1 MNHLSISIGII
12 TRNRAPLLEKCLKS
26 ILTQSIKP
34 DSVIIVDNNSSDNT
48 VSIVNKYSDYLN
60 IKYYTEN
67 KIGIPFARNK
77 VLEKCSSEILAFTDD
92 DCLPP
97 KNWLKNILKS
107 HLKHP
112 QATAIQGKTL
122 PLNERS
128 LKSILFRTN
137 YEYWIWKNLYDN
149 NLLSVCDTNNISLK
163 TKEIQKLKIRFSTS
177 LTRGSDVD
185 FAKKVIKKG
194 GQILYDKKI
203 KNFHA
208 MRSSWIA
215 FYFQRF
221 KMGRAQILL
230 NKKWPDSN
238 RDKGFNKDY
247 YQQTIARMFN
257 SVSGFRRI
265 ILLLLYKTY
274 HQVFWIGVS
283 QPIVENEK
291 QITPQKYLMNK
302 STVNISVAIVTRN
315 REVYLEE
322 CLRSLIKQT
331 IMPVEVVIV
340 DNGST
345 DGTKDLCKKYL
356 NILPLR
362 YYFESKIGTAYAR
375 NRALAVSSSPITAFL
390 DDDCIASSDWLKEIE
405 KAHKRNPDVI
415 AIQGSCRVIPFKGAL
430 SYVYQTSYYH
440 WLSNL
445 TYGKNKLLTLDTANA
460 SFKNDL
466 LKKLNIRFDP
476 KFTKYC
482 DDEDFCQQIISK
494 NKEVLYWPKAL
505 VGSRRRMSRT
515 EFFKERFRKGL
526 AKAIFDQKWSRVIK
540 KSSVSLQGLEIKLKG
555 FYNPPKS
562 RVRQVILNPR
572 PNNLLTFFN
581 KKKRSTL
588 LMYKIRFITIL
599 FELLYHVGYFIKRMN
614 LRFQLLD
621 EVYLNQTK
629 QKPKLS
635 LSVMIITKDRGEDLK
650 KTLDSLVN
658 QTVKPQ
664 QIIIVDSSKKTS
676 IDFLA
681 KYESV
686 INIKY
691 INEPNPGFGIARNR
705 ALYNCSTELIS
716 TIDDDAI
723 ADINW
728 CKNIIYA
735 HSVSSAM
742 AIQGRVICLPKDSII
757 AQVEQ
762 IRLDKWFLGNLGLN
776 SKFWTIST
784 KNVSF
789 KVKQLLEN
797 GIQFLEDPMIGKYGS
812 EDLDIANRII
822 QSQQIIEYSPNIKV
836 FHFERKNIF
845 SYIRQQYRKG
855 CSNAVYDFVW
865 QGVVSKP
872 NYYLKMK
879 KILEPLLLIEAH
891 PNTNKSINKKVIA
904 LIVYYIS
911 LLSFNLGKK
920 RMRSILSKNNSNLNY
935 LKVHQSSLGKVD
947 AAIVLTNINNLYL
960 QKILF
965 SLKNQTLSFSEL
977 YICKTLNKTEEVN
990 LSKNYQKY
998 FKLIFFNSDD
1008 LPPNKQLNQI
1018 LNANK
1023 SKYLKFLNSEADI
1036 SPSWL
1041 EKSIST
1047 FQKKPQILAVN
1058 DLLTY
1063 LPKNSLSNIL
1073 FQFNYQSFV
1082 RSTMLSDKKKYW
1094 QYISG
1099 NKIKIFQVNFFEL
1112 NSGALNINNLNKLKI
1127 SFKKHVEFNSAIVL
1141 GQQPFTSKIVSAV
1154 DPANKVV
1161 VNNNLEL
1168 KKLYKIGR
1176 VTGETSLENNYLSNK
1191 ISALNMTFF
1200 CSKKI
1205 LAFSNFCIKN
1215 YYFYQIIP
1223 ALLIYTVYQ
1232 IGFLTGGFLKQRNN
1246 SKDYL
1251 SLPQD
1256 KIFLD

>member
-1 MNHLSISIGII
+1 MKHLSISIGII

-26 ILTQSIKP
+26 ILNQSIKP
-34 DSVIIVDNNSSDNT
+34 DSVIIVDNNSSDDT
-48 VSIVNKYSDYLN
+48 LSIVNKYSGYLN

-77 VLEKCSSEILAFTDD
+77 VLEKSSSEILAFTDD

-163 TKEIQKLKIRFSTS
+163 IKEIQKLKIRFSTS
-177 LTRGSDVD
+177 LSRGSDVD
-185 FAKKVIKKG
+185 FAKKIIKRG
-194 GQILYDKKI
+194 GSILYDKKI

-208 MRSSWIA
+208 MRDSWLA
-215 FYFQRF
+215 FYYQRF
-221 KMGRAQILL
+221 KMGRAQIIL

-247 YQQTIARMFN
+247 YQQTIKAMFS

-283 QPIVENEK
+283 QPIVENKK

-315 REVYLEE
+315 RETYLEE
-322 CLRSLIKQT
+322 CLRSLIKQ
-331 IMPVEVVIV
+331 IVMPIEVVIV

-345 DGTKDLCKKYL
+345 DRTNDLCKKYS
-356 NILPLR
+356 NILPIR

-375 NRALAVSSSPITAFL
+375 NRALAVSLSPITAFL

-405 KAHKRNPDVI
+405 KAHRRNPDVI

-460 SFKNDL
+460 SFKNEL
-466 LKKLNIRFDP
+466 IKKLNIKFDT

-562 RVRQVILNPR
+562 RVRQVILNPST
-572 PNNLLTFFN
+572 NNLLTFFN
-581 KKKRSTL
+581 QKKRSTL
-588 LMYKIRFITIL
+588 LMYKIQLITIF
-599 FELLYHVGYFIKRMN
+599 FELLYHIGYFIKRMK

-629 QKPKLS
+629 EKPKLS

-658 QTVKPQ
+658 QTVRPQ
-664 QIIIVDSSKKTS
+664 QVIIVDSSKKAS
-676 IDFLA
+676 IDFLFN
-681 KYESV
+681 YYGV

-735 HSVSSAM
+735 HSVSPAM
-742 AIQGRVICLPKDSII
+742 AIQGRVICLPQESII
-757 AQVEQ
+757 ARVEQ
-762 IRLDKWFLGNLGLN
+762 IRLDKWFLGNLGLS

-789 KVKQLLEN
+789 KVKLLLGN
-797 GIQFLEDPMIGKYGS
+797 GIQFLEDPLIGKYGS

-822 QSQQIIEYSPNIKV
+822 QSQHTIEYSPNIKV

-845 SYIRQQYRKG
+845 SYIKQQYRKG

-891 PNTNKSINKKVIA
+891 PYTNKSLNKKIMA
-904 LIVYYIS
+904 LVVYYIS
-911 LLSFNLGKK
+911 LFFFNLGKK
-920 RMRSILSKNNSNLNY
+920 RMRYMLQKNNSILNY
-935 LKVHQSSLGKVD
+935 LKIHQRSLSKVS
-947 AAIVLTNINNLYL
+947 AAIVLTNLNDLYL

-965 SLKNQTLSFSEL
+965 SLKNQTLSFYEL
-977 YICKTLNKTEEVN
+977 YICKKLNKTEERN

-998 FKLIFFNSDD
+998 FKLRFFKDSD
-1008 LPPNKQLNQI
+1008 LPSTQQLNQI
-1018 LNANK
+1018 LKANK
-1023 SKYLKFLNSEADI
+1023 FKYLKFLNSESDI

-1041 EKSIST
+1041 EKSINT
-1047 FQKKPQILAVN
+1047 FQKKPQLLAVN

-1063 LPKNSLSNIL
+1063 LPRNSLSNIL
-1073 FQFNYQSFV
+1073 CQFNYQSFV
-1082 RSTMLSDKKKYW
+1082 RSTMLPDKKKYW
-1094 QYISG
+1094 QLISG
-1099 NKIKIFQVNFFEL
+1099 KKMKNFQVNFFEL
-1112 NSGALNINNLNKLKI
+1112 NSGALNINNLNKLRI
-1127 SFKKHVEFNSAIVL
+1127 FFKKQIGFDSAFVL
-1141 GQQPFTSKIVSAV
+1141 GQQPFTSKILPFM

-1168 KKLYKIGR
+1168 KKIFKTGWIA
-1176 VTGETSLENNYLSNK
+1176 GETSFENNYLSNK
-1191 ISALNMTFF
+1191 MSVLNLTLF

-1205 LAFSNFCIKN
+1205 LAFGNFCIKN
-1215 YYFYQIIP
+1215 YYFYQMIP
-1223 ALLIYTVYQ
+1223 AIFIYTFFQ
-1232 IGFLTGGFLKQRNN
+1232 MGFFTGGFFKR
-1246 SKDYL
+1246 K
-1251 SLPQD
+1251 
-1256 KIFLD
+1256 K